1 MARILLGVSGG
12 IAAYK
17 ALEFVRLATAAG
29 HAVRAIQTP
38 TSMRFVGEAS
48 FAALTGAPVLT
59 DEFEPDPARGA
70 FPGEELPSHQ
80 PLSHLQLV
88 ANADLYL
95 IAPASA
101 NTLAKLAQGL
111 ADNLLTSCA
120 LAARCP
126 VVVAPA
132 MNNHMYEHPATQAN
146 LNALRSRGVSVI
158 EPDSGRLASL
168 GEEGV
173 GRLAEPERLLATCE
187 AILASAGRG
196 EASVEQGDA
205 SAVRVNTSV
214 EREDA
219 SVEPPAAEGRRL
231 AEAWRGLRVLVTAGG
246 TREPIDSVRFV
257 GNSSSGRMGIALA
270 HAAHRRGA
278 EVTLVA
284 ANVERKTPSDV
295 RVVRVGTAAE
305 LEDACEREF
314 PACDVL
320 LMAAAVADFRP
331 ERPAAG
337 KIKKGGRDHLAIEL
351 EPTADVLCG
360 LASKR
365 RPEQTLVA
373 FAAEHGP
380 DAVEHA
386 RAKRSAKGVDAV
398 VVNDISRADIGFE
411 SPANEVTIV
420 TEAGEEPVPLACK
433 DTVAESILD
442 AVERLRSRA

>member
-1 MARILLGVSGG
+1 
-12 IAAYK
+12 
-17 ALEFVRLATAAG
+17 
-29 HAVRAIQTP
+29 
-38 TSMRFVGEAS
+38 
-48 FAALTGAPVLT
+48 
-59 DEFEPDPARGA
+59 
-70 FPGEELPSHQ
+70 
-80 PLSHLQLV
+80 
-88 ANADLYL
+88 
-95 IAPASA
+95 
-101 NTLAKLAQGL
+101 
-111 ADNLLTSCA
+111 
-120 LAARCP
+120 
-126 VVVAPA
+126 VAPA

-187 AILASAGRG
+187 ALLASSGRIN
-196 EASVEQGDA
+196 ASVE
-205 SAVRVNTSV
+205 S
-214 EREDA
+214 
-219 SVEPPAAEGRRL
+219 PAAEGRRL

-270 HAAHRRGA
+270 NAAHRRGA

-295 RVVRVGTAAE
+295 RVVRVGTVAE

-331 ERPAAG
+331 ARPAAG